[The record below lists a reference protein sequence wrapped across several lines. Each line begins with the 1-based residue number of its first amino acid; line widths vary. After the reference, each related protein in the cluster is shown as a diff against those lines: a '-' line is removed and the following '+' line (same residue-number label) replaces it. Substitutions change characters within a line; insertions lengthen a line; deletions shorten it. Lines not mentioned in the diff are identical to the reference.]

1 MASVLPVTQ
10 LGEQHQL
17 GSAERGT
24 EAGNTTVMRD
34 FNYSL
39 TD

>member
-1 MASVLPVTQ
+1 MGSVLPVTQ
-10 LGEQHQL
+10 AGEQQGL
-17 GSAERGT
+17 GSAERDTG
-24 EAGNTTVMRD
+24 AGNTTVMRD